1 MNKIIYGAMSL
12 FPVLALAGGATG
24 TLGNVTALVQQART
38 ILGLLI
44 PMAFGLAILYFF
56 FGVAKY
62 ISSAGD
68 PKKADEGKSIMIYG
82 IIAIAVMAS
91 VWGIVGY
98 LQQTFN
104 VNQGATIQVPSVPGI
119 PTP

>member
-12 FPVLALAGGATG
+12 FPVLALAQVTVPL
-24 TLGNVTALVQQART
+24 TNVKSIVDQARG

-44 PMAFGLAILYFF
+44 PMAFGLAVLFFF

-82 IIAIAVMAS
+82 IIGIAVMAS
-91 VWGIVGY
+91 VWGLVSY
-98 LQQTFN
+98 LQGALG
-104 VNQGATIQVPSVPGI
+104 VNPASTIEVPKVPGI
-119 PTP
+119 SI